1 MKKLMEQFFKEAPTD
16 ELMVNEHQNKSKK
29 KKSDGLSRKQ
39 FTLGTLAISALLLC
53 FCVYMILDTF
63 TIGTGA
69 AMDSFSIAKD
79 EAAKEV
85 YQFFYDKGYDA
96 AEKAHHVS
104 NNVSIS
110 IGDLKEEQ
118 KLEVLKVSDVAYE
131 TPDPKDQNW
140 FEGLIESITGMFDA
154 EVVSWLEVPGNGVFT
169 VNLQA
174 GEFIIDEERQYVLIR
189 IPSPELTEFAIDYEN
204 VELLLFEE
212 GGAFKNSA
220 KYGVDKAV
228 EQLQSAELTM
238 MQNVNNNQEFYKR
251 ARESTEKMLVNLVK
265 QLNPQLPDLRVEIEF
280 ID

>member
-1 MKKLMEQFFKEAPTD
+1 MKNLMERFFKEVPTD

-29 KKSDGLSRKQ
+29 KKSEGLSRKQ
-39 FTLGTLAISALLLC
+39 FILGALAISALLLC

-69 AMDSFSIAKD
+69 AMDSFSTAKD
-79 EAAKEV
+79 EAAEEV
-85 YQFFYDKGYDA
+85 YQFFYDKSYNA

-140 FEGLIESITGMFDA
+140 FEGLIASITGMFDA

-265 QLNPQLPDLRVEIEF
+265 QLNPQLLDLRVEIEF

>member
-1 MKKLMEQFFKEAPTD
+1 MKNLIERFFKEAPED
-16 ELMVNEHQNKSKK
+16 EQMVKELPTKPKK
-29 KKSDGLSRKQ
+29 KNSAGLTRKQ
-39 FTLGTLAISALLLC
+39 FTLGALVISAMLLC
-53 FCVYMILDTF
+53 LCVYWIIDTF
-63 TIGTGA
+63 AVGAGA
-69 AMDSFSIAKD
+69 AMDSFGAAKD
-79 EAAKEV
+79 EAADEA
-85 YQFFYDKGYDA
+85 YQFFYDMSYDT

-104 NNVSIS
+104 NDVSIT
-110 IGDLKEEQ
+110 IGDLREEQ

-131 TPDPKDQNW
+131 TPEPEDQGW
-140 FEGLIESITGMFDA
+140 FDALIANITGIFDA
-154 EVVSWLEVPGNGVFT
+154 DVVSWLEVPGNGVFT

-189 IPSPELTEFAIDYEN
+189 VPNPELTEFAIDYEN

-220 KYGVDKAV
+220 KYGVDKAM

-251 ARESTEKMLVNLVK
+251 ARESTEKMLVNLVQ
-265 QLNPQLPDLRVEIEF
+265 QLNPQLPGLVVEIEF